1 MRNRRQMS
9 EAEKPKKNITFLS
22 FIVSLFAAWFGVS
35 SQKQRERDFS
45 QGKFSYFIIGGII
58 FVIIFVS
65 TIVLVVNFILSD
77 VGV

>member
-1 MRNRRQMS
+1 MS
-9 EAEKPKKNITFLS
+9 EEEKNPPENITFLS

-58 FVIIFVS
+58 FVILFVS
-65 TIVLVVNFILSD
+65 AIALAVNFILAE